1 MASCGTDLLSSVR
14 GGQVRACG
22 SQFDFGDVATRHDPL
37 SLFPLQGHC
46 TAEAYRLLAQQIET
60 YLESDSQSIPFVSF
74 LTAILG
80 QTLNCSKT
88 KAIFPN
94 GTHEN
99 SMNKTKTPFP
109 IHPFLFAIHPILNL
123 YLNNVAFIYFEN
135 IIKLSLAL
143 LATAFVLLWAL
154 KLLIPS
160 LPNRAFVLSVFIFTF
175 FNFSLINDGIL
186 LLPGLNSTLS
196 LAITSII
203 MLGLLIM
210 ATYGVIKKPFNIS
223 RLTHPLNI
231 ISITIIALVLGP
243 LSIYYWSFTQ
253 PNWRAVTNQMTGQQ
267 VELKVNR
274 SDILPDIY
282 YIIMDGYGRADVLD
296 ELYDFDNS
304 PFLTRLSEL
313 GFVIAPEAR
322 ANYPQTTLSLA
333 SSLNMSYLDELSG
346 AMGQARDRAPLR
358 DLIQNNSVTRLLRE
372 VGYKFILV
380 SSGYAHA
387 IATENSPQADVCY
400 CEDYG
405 LNGLEVGLFN
415 LTPLRYWAPQQI
427 APYASHRRKVLNGF
441 RYLNELPQV
450 DEPVFVM
457 AHIVAPHPP
466 FIFGANGEE
475 IVPQKPF
482 TLNDGSHFSG
492 TREEYVTGYR
502 NQLVFINRKIEE
514 TLETILEKSKTPPV
528 IILQADHGPG
538 SMLVWESAAETKMKE
553 RFSILGAYHLPDGGD
568 KLIVPNM
575 TPVNTFRVV
584 FNHYFGAELE
594 YLENESYFSDWEIIY
609 DFFLLTDEQLN

>member
-1 MASCGTDLLSSVR
+1 M
-14 GGQVRACG
+14 
-22 SQFDFGDVATRHDPL
+22 
-37 SLFPLQGHC
+37 
-46 TAEAYRLLAQQIET
+46 
-60 YLESDSQSIPFVSF
+60 
-74 LTAILG
+74 
-80 QTLNCSKT
+80 
-88 KAIFPN
+88 
-94 GTHEN
+94 
-99 SMNKTKTPFP
+99 
-109 IHPFLFAIHPILNL
+109 
-123 YLNNVAFIYFEN
+123 
-135 IIKLSLAL
+135 
-143 LATAFVLLWAL
+143 
-154 KLLIPS
+154 
-160 LPNRAFVLSVFIFTF
+160 
-175 FNFSLINDGIL
+175 
-186 LLPGLNSTLS
+186 
-196 LAITSII
+196 
-203 MLGLLIM
+203 
-210 ATYGVIKKPFNIS
+210 
-223 RLTHPLNI
+223 THPLNI

-253 PNWRAVTNQMTGQQ
+253 RNWRTVTNQITTQE
-267 VELKVNR
+267 VEFRVDS
-274 SDILPDIY
+274 SDVLPDIY
-282 YIIMDGYGRADVLD
+282 LIIMDGYGRADVLD
-296 ELYDFDNS
+296 ELYDFDNG

-313 GFVIAPEAR
+313 GFVIAAEAR

-333 SSLNMSYLDELSG
+333 SSLNMSYLDQLSG
-346 AMGQARDRAPLR
+346 AMGQGRDRAPLR

-387 IATENSPQADVCY
+387 SATENSPQADVCY

-427 APYASHRRKVLNGF
+427 DPYASHRRKVLNGF
-441 RYLNELPQV
+441 RYLTELPEF

-466 FIFGANGEE
+466 FIFAANGEE

-502 NQLVFINRKIEE
+502 NQLIFINRKIEE

-584 FNHYFGAELE
+584 FNHYFGADLE

-609 DFFLLTDEQLN
+609 DFFLLTDEELN